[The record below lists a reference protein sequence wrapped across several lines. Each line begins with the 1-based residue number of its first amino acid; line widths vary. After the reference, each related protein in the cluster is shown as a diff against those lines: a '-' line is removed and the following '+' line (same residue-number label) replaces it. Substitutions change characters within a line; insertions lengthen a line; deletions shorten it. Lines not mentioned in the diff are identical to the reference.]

1 MFIEEI
7 QSPVAFES
15 NLQTTQEPQQI
26 LLMKLLL
33 FIYTNT
39 IPTSSSTQVQ
49 TLRISIHPLRL
60 RLIKS
65 TTSTPFFFG
74 YSCPQLLSL
83 ILSPTRRK
91 IIFPYH
97 FDSFRV

>member
-39 IPTSSSTQVQ
+39 ILTSSFTQV
-49 TLRISIHPLRL
+49 
-60 RLIKS
+60 
-65 TTSTPFFFG
+65 
-74 YSCPQLLSL
+74 
-83 ILSPTRRK
+83 
-91 IIFPYH
+91 
-97 FDSFRV
+97 